1 MTDKENQNNDFIKE
15 EIIKD
20 LINDEKPTI
29 DHCLGTLN
37 SNEKSDKVSYKTIDK
52 LKHEK
57 SHIEQNKLSHSS
69 LRKRYNNDVE
79 IIAAV
84 AGTDCINKVNTKESQ
99 YVNLKE
105 INQSSFYYQVK
116 QDKMMLNS
124 RLASMKRGT
133 VFDLVE
139 KNSRCKGQQ
148 VYEPCIKPKSKHA
161 LAKSQESRMIST
173 SEQCHKRGAS
183 SIHESTGT
191 QNPPTDLDGKSIR
204 VENLV
209 DSKMYENLKNVVKI
223 LGLNADPNQM
233 TASLFI
239 KDEYD
244 SGLKNNGPPPSQ
256 DTIPPLPKDFVPPL
270 PKQPLP
276 LHPQEPRTQN
286 VQFSCNVTL
295 PSSTNLPIPNWY
307 QNSYQQYQ
315 SVPGPVPYQL
325 VDCCGINSHNSLLPS
340 PFPTHNVSQNSYISA
355 HATPVYNP
363 KPNSSH
369 SNHLVPPH
377 SDPRCSSC
385 YHSSYTCNQNSNS
398 QAHEVFSNS
407 SQTKTTNIT
416 PEQNNNPFHRGKYV
430 SNSSEQFHNN
440 FNHVKQNTYYYQSYK
455 NGYPRYRKHSR
466 KYDERRP
473 RNDRSDEH
481 KYHEMEKT
489 DDCSFGKDRHS
500 VREKYSYSVNML
512 RKQHVNEKIFV
523 RSKSYT
529 NFNSEKPHR
538 GSREEV
544 NKFKNINNRGKIRR
558 EQSKYFNVN
567 KLNSR
572 ERNEEFFNLNDE
584 ESYVSPLKDLYE
596 SSDDRNFQS
605 VSKHQPISKQL
616 KNKEEKK
623 VLKNTSLKVHN
634 NETLDNC
641 KKISKLERPDKNSCI
656 TQNIILKNNKNPQ
669 NTLTKKSVEGINAT
683 NKNYGFDQ
691 SSQQSNKPH
700 ITETSSTVFD
710 AESKLHNTLLV
721 KNIANLSK
729 TQTNIQNPLDC
740 MIANNNQND
749 LGKPVNIK
757 PFKTKRK
764 MSDKQRTYKQKH
776 DSSNDTCNTSISS
789 TKPDSNEFKPKV
801 KRIKY
806 DEAISVPKKPNIQPN
821 LVSNTFSSQFEDE
834 NSNGNSITEPQ
845 HLLFKNTSSL
855 IRSSNTSVVTK
866 QKCIR
871 KRIKVICSDSDCNSE
886 IEEIKQSI
894 SGSDVQMEKNRPT
907 NSSGV
912 TRKKYGKKQ
921 LKDICSDSDC
931 NNKIEEIKESNPDFD
946 VQKEKNRHSK
956 NTPGVAR
963 KKHLR
968 KQVKTV
974 CSDSDSSSAVIKQ
987 SNPGSGAQKKKK
999 LKKLPLSNFI
1009 LKKPRNKVLQIV
1021 QECNNLDK
1029 NGSNNNL
1036 SCPKKISKFVN
1047 EADDINKNPKK
1058 TYNKVPAK
1066 KKVFTNYTLQHNS
1079 AEIVGDTN
1087 KTITNHESTET
1098 YDPSM
1103 SCQKDYDK
1111 DSIINE
1117 TKVVNFS
1124 AKQKND
1130 KQKLRKK
1137 TFNSLTDTGCK
1148 ASERRENVEG
1158 CSTAGVIETLQNE
1171 VQLAGIGTDEA
1182 SVSEDIPVTVI
1193 DKTVGETEANL
1204 PSKSSDRMRDLLG
1217 NMTDISKPEAVQAL
1231 CQLLV
1236 SLSSNSQ
1243 DNGNLIKH
1251 SLEII
1256 LEELKSKQNNQGKL
1270 ITEPHNIEIGNDTRT
1285 MDENSNVEK
1294 QSSDNIDNKNAVG
1307 SCEVDVINST
1317 KYSEGNAETEVGV
1330 EFGSEAVPGLG
1341 QQDKVCF
1348 ENTVGQ
1354 ESDILNKVIGKGCTS
1369 SNENRN
1375 KLAEKQGQ
1383 NIKGKLTPE
1392 NICNVKKK
1400 SAERKCTMK
1409 GARELDSI
1417 HKALNS
1423 LPQYS
1428 DIMRSGGL
1436 RSCRMKNKC
1445 GNGFEGNDTSNPKK
1459 RRRSTRKKTPPKA
1472 IDLIFND
1479 SLNASVL
1486 PSSNNGFRVNVTQ
1499 VDYCGSEEAL
1509 TPTSASDT
1517 VSCSETSLVANQEI
1531 NNADTHKDWSDSE
1544 IVNVFPVEG
1553 EENYSSMEIIN
1564 KEINEENDCV
1574 NIAKDLLAGFEED
1587 LTDKNYPSV
1596 IKHTENFFLGKTLLV

>member
-1 MTDKENQNNDFIKE
+1 MTDKENLNNDFIKE

-20 LINDEKPTI
+20 LINYEKPTV
-29 DHCLGTLN
+29 DHCLGALD

-52 LKHEK
+52 LKHKK
-57 SHIEQNKLSHSS
+57 SHIEQNELSHSS
-69 LRKRYNNDVE
+69 VRKRYNNDVE

-84 AGTDCINKVNTKESQ
+84 AGTDSINKVNSKESQ

-124 RLASMKRGT
+124 RLANMKRGT

-148 VYEPCIKPKSKHA
+148 VYEPCIKPKNKHA

-173 SEQCHKRGAS
+173 SEQCHKEGAN

-191 QNPPTDLDGKSIR
+191 QNPPTDIDGKSIR

-239 KDEYD
+239 KNEYD
-244 SGLKNNGPPPSQ
+244 SGLKNNGPPPAQ
-256 DTIPPLPKDFVPPL
+256 DTIPPLPKYFVSPL

-295 PSSTNLPIPNWY
+295 PSSTNAPIPIWY
-307 QNSYQQYQ
+307 QNSCQQYQ
-315 SVPGPVPYQL
+315 SVPRPVPYQP
-325 VDCCGINSHNSLLPS
+325 VDCCGINSQNSLLPS
-340 PFPTHNVSQNSYISA
+340 PFPTHNVTQNSYISA
-355 HATPVYNP
+355 HATPVVYNP
-363 KPNSSH
+363 KPYSSH

-377 SDPRCSSC
+377 YDPSCLSC

-398 QAHEVFSNS
+398 QAHEAFSNS

-416 PEQNNNPFHRGKYV
+416 PEQNNNPFHRGNYV
-430 SNSSEQFHNN
+430 SNSSEQYHNN

-455 NGYPRYRKHSR
+455 KGYPRYRKHSR
-466 KYDERRP
+466 KCDERRP

-481 KYHEMEKT
+481 KYHELEKT
-489 DDCSFGKDRHS
+489 DDCSFGKDRQS

-512 RKQHVNEKIFV
+512 RKQRVNEKIFV
-523 RSKSYT
+523 RSKSCT
-529 NFNSEKPHR
+529 DFNSEKPHR
-538 GSREEV
+538 GSREEF
-544 NKFKNINNRGKIRR
+544 NKLKNMKSGKIRR
-558 EQSKYFNVN
+558 DQSKYFNVN

-572 ERNEEFFNLNDE
+572 ESNEEFFNLNDK

-596 SSDDRNFQS
+596 SSNDRNFQS
-605 VSKHQPISKQL
+605 VSKHHPISKQL
-616 KNKEEKK
+616 KNKEVKK

-641 KKISKLERPDKNSCI
+641 KTISKLPDKNSCI
-656 TQNIILKNNKNPQ
+656 TQNTILKNNKNPQ
-669 NTLTKKSVEGINAT
+669 NTLTKKSVVGINPT

-710 AESKLHNTLLV
+710 AESKLHNTELMN
-721 KNIANLSK
+721 NIANLSK
-729 TQTNIQNPLDC
+729 TQTNIQNPLGC
-740 MIANNNQND
+740 MLVNNTQND
-749 LGKPVNIK
+749 LCKPLNIK
-757 PFKTKRK
+757 SFETKRK

-776 DSSNDTCNTSISS
+776 DSINDTCNTSISS
-789 TKPDSNEFKPKV
+789 AKPDSNKFKHNV

-806 DEAISVPKKPNIQPN
+806 DEAILVPEKPNIQPN

-834 NSNGNSITEPQ
+834 KSNDNSITESQ

-855 IRSSNTSVVTK
+855 KRSSNTSVVTK
-866 QKCIR
+866 QKYIR
-871 KRIKVICSDSDCNSE
+871 KRINVICSDSDFNSE
-886 IEEIKQSI
+886 MEEIKQSI

-907 NSSGV
+907 KSSGAI
-912 TRKKYGKKQ
+912 RKKYGKKQ
-921 LKDICSDSDC
+921 SKDICSDSDC

-946 VQKEKNRHSK
+946 VQKEKNGNSK
-956 NTPGVAR
+956 NTPRVAR
-963 KKHLR
+963 KKHLQKR
-968 KQVKTV
+968 VKTV
-974 CSDSDSSSAVIKQ
+974 CSDSDSGSAVIKQ
-987 SNPGSGAQKKKK
+987 SNPDSGVQKKKK

-1009 LKKPRNKVLQIV
+1009 LRNPRNKVLQIV

-1029 NGSNNNL
+1029 NESNNNL
-1036 SCPKKISKFVN
+1036 SRPKKISKFVN

-1066 KKVFTNYTLQHNS
+1066 KKAFTNCTLQHNS
-1079 AEIVGDTN
+1079 EEIVGDTN

-1098 YDPSM
+1098 YDPLI
-1103 SCQKDYDK
+1103 SCQKDDDK
-1111 DSIINE
+1111 ESIITE

-1124 AKQKND
+1124 AIQQNY
-1130 KQKLRKK
+1130 KQKLQKK
-1137 TFNSLTDTGCK
+1137 TFNSLTDTGYK
-1148 ASERRENVEG
+1148 DNSERQENVEG

-1171 VQLAGIGTDEA
+1171 VQIAGIGTDKA

-1193 DKTVGETEANL
+1193 NKTVGETEANL
-1204 PSKSSDRMRDLLG
+1204 PSKSSDTMRDLLE
-1217 NMTDISKPEAVQAL
+1217 NMTDKAKPEAVQAL

-1243 DNGNLIKH
+1243 DSGNLIKR

-1256 LEELKSKQNNQGKL
+1256 LEELKSKQDNQGKL
-1270 ITEPHNIEIGNDTRT
+1270 ITEPHNIEISNDTRT

-1294 QSSDNIDNKNAVG
+1294 QSSDNIGNKNAVG
-1307 SCEVDVINST
+1307 SSEVDVINST

-1330 EFGSEAVPGLG
+1330 EFGSEAVLGLG

-1354 ESDILNKVIGKGCTS
+1354 ESDVLNKVIGKGCTS

-1375 KLAEKQGQ
+1375 KLAEKQGK

-1392 NICNVKKK
+1392 NICNEKKK

-1423 LPQYS
+1423 VLQYS

-1459 RRRSTRKKTPPKA
+1459 RRRSTHKTTPPKA
-1472 IDLIFND
+1472 IDLICND
-1479 SLNASVL
+1479 SLNTSVL
-1486 PSSNNGFRVNVTQ
+1486 PSSNNGFRENVTQ

-1509 TPTSASDT
+1509 IPTSASDT

-1531 NNADTHKDWSDSE
+1531 NNADTHKDWSGSE
-1544 IVNVFPVEG
+1544 IVDVCSVEE
-1553 EENYSSMEIIN
+1553 EENYSSIEIVN
-1564 KEINEENDCV
+1564 KEINEENECV

-1587 LTDKNYPSV
+1587 LTDKNHPSV
-1596 IKHTENFFLGKTLLV
+1596 IKHTENFYLGKN

>member
-29 DHCLGTLN
+29 DHCLGALD

-57 SHIEQNKLSHSS
+57 SHIEQNELSHSYV
-69 LRKRYNNDVE
+69 RKRYNNDVE

-84 AGTDCINKVNTKESQ
+84 AGTDSKNKVNTKESQ

-105 INQSSFYYQVK
+105 INQSSLYYQVK

-124 RLASMKRGT
+124 QLANMKRGT

-148 VYEPCIKPKSKHA
+148 VYEPFIKPKSKHA
-161 LAKSQESRMIST
+161 LAKSQERRMIST
-173 SEQCHKRGAS
+173 SEQCHKRGAN

-191 QNPPTDLDGKSIR
+191 QNPPTDIDGKSIR

-223 LGLNADPNQM
+223 LGLNVDPNQM

-239 KDEYD
+239 KNEYD
-244 SGLKNNGPPPSQ
+244 SELKNNGPPPAQ
-256 DTIPPLPKDFVPPL
+256 YTIPPLPKDFVPPL

-295 PSSTNLPIPNWY
+295 PSSTNAPIPNWY

-315 SVPGPVPYQL
+315 SVPGLVPYQP
-325 VDCCGINSHNSLLPS
+325 VDCCGINSQNSLLPS
-340 PFPTHNVSQNSYISA
+340 PFPTHNVTQNSYISA
-355 HATPVYNP
+355 HASPVVYNP

-416 PEQNNNPFHRGKYV
+416 PEQNNNPFHREKYV

-466 KYDERRP
+466 KCDERRP
-473 RNDRSDEH
+473 RNDRLNEH

-489 DDCSFGKDRHS
+489 DDCSFGKDRQS

-512 RKQHVNEKIFV
+512 RKQHVNEKVFV

-529 NFNSEKPHR
+529 DFNSEKPHK

-544 NKFKNINNRGKIRR
+544 NKFKNINNSGKIRKD
-558 EQSKYFNVN
+558 QSKYFNVN

-572 ERNEEFFNLNDE
+572 ERNEEFFNLNDK

-596 SSDDRNFQS
+596 SSNDRNFQS
-605 VSKHQPISKQL
+605 ISKHQPVSKQL
-616 KNKEEKK
+616 KNKEVKK

-641 KKISKLERPDKNSCI
+641 KKISKLEQPDKNSCI
-656 TQNIILKNNKNPQ
+656 THNIILKSNKNPQ
-669 NTLTKKSVEGINAT
+669 NTLTKKSVEGINPT
-683 NKNYGFDQ
+683 YKNYGFNQ
-691 SSQQSNKPH
+691 SSQQSNKLY

-710 AESKLHNTLLV
+710 AESKLHNTVLL
-721 KNIANLSK
+721 KNSA
-729 TQTNIQNPLDC
+729 
-740 MIANNNQND
+740 
-749 LGKPVNIK
+749 
-757 PFKTKRK
+757 
-764 MSDKQRTYKQKH
+764 
-776 DSSNDTCNTSISS
+776 
-789 TKPDSNEFKPKV
+789 KPDPNEFIPNV

-806 DEAISVPKKPNIQPN
+806 DEAILVPKKPNIQPN
-821 LVSNTFSSQFEDE
+821 LVSNTLSSQFEDE
-834 NSNGNSITEPQ
+834 NSNGNAITESQ

-855 IRSSNTSVVTK
+855 KNSSNTSVVTK
-866 QKCIR
+866 HKYIR

-886 IEEIKQSI
+886 MEEIKQSI
-894 SGSDVQMEKNRPT
+894 SGSDVHMEKNRPT

-912 TRKKYGKKQ
+912 TRKRYGKKQ
-921 LKDICSDSDC
+921 FKDICSDSDC
-931 NNKIEEIKESNPDFD
+931 NNKIEEIKETNPDFD

-968 KQVKTV
+968 KRVKTV
-974 CSDSDSSSAVIKQ
+974 CSESDSSSAVIKQ
-987 SNPGSGAQKKKK
+987 SNPGSGVQKKKK

-1009 LKKPRNKVLQIV
+1009 LRKPRKKVLQIV

-1036 SCPKKISKFVN
+1036 SRPKKILKFVN

-1058 TYNKVPAK
+1058 MYNKVPAK
-1066 KKVFTNYTLQHNS
+1066 KKAFTNYTLQHNS

-1098 YDPSM
+1098 YDPLM
-1103 SCQKDYDK
+1103 SCQKDDDK

-1124 AKQKND
+1124 AIQKNY
-1130 KQKLRKK
+1130 KQKLQKK

-1148 ASERRENVEG
+1148 DNSERRENVEG

-1204 PSKSSDRMRDLLG
+1204 PSKSSDTMRDLLE
-1217 NMTDISKPEAVQAL
+1217 NMTDKSKPEAVQAL

-1243 DNGNLIKH
+1243 DNGNLIKR

-1256 LEELKSKQNNQGKL
+1256 LEELKSKQDNQGKL

-1294 QSSDNIDNKNAVG
+1294 QSSDNIGNKNAVG
-1307 SCEVDVINST
+1307 SSEVDVINST

-1330 EFGSEAVPGLG
+1330 ELGSEAVPGLG

-1348 ENTVGQ
+1348 ENTVCQ

-1369 SNENRN
+1369 SKENRN
-1375 KLAEKQGQ
+1375 KLAEKQGK

-1392 NICNVKKK
+1392 NIRNEKKK

-1459 RRRSTRKKTPPKA
+1459 RRRSTRKTTPPKA
-1472 IDLIFND
+1472 IDLICND
-1479 SLNASVL
+1479 SLKTSVL
-1486 PSSNNGFRVNVTQ
+1486 PSSNNGFRENVTQ

-1509 TPTSASDT
+1509 TPKSASDT

-1544 IVNVFPVEG
+1544 IVDVCSVEE
-1553 EENYSSMEIIN
+1553 EENYSSIEIVN
-1564 KEINEENDCV
+1564 KEINEENECV

-1587 LTDKNYPSV
+1587 LTDKNHPSV
-1596 IKHTENFFLGKTLLV
+1596 IKHTENFFLGKN

>member
-20 LINDEKPTI
+20 LINHEKPTI
-29 DHCLGTLN
+29 DHCLGALD
-37 SNEKSDKVSYKTIDK
+37 SNEKSDKVSYETIHK

-57 SHIEQNKLSHSS
+57 SHIEQNELSHSS
-69 LRKRYNNDVE
+69 VRKRYNNDVE

-84 AGTDCINKVNTKESQ
+84 AGTDSINKVNTKESQ

-124 RLASMKRGT
+124 QLAHMKRGT

-173 SEQCHKRGAS
+173 SEQCHKRGAN

-191 QNPPTDLDGKSIR
+191 QNPTTDIDGKSIR

-239 KDEYD
+239 KNEYD
-244 SGLKNNGPPPSQ
+244 SELKNNGPPPAQ
-256 DTIPPLPKDFVPPL
+256 DIIPPLPKDFVPPL

-276 LHPQEPRTQN
+276 LHPQEPMTQN

-295 PSSTNLPIPNWY
+295 PSSTNAPIPNWY

-315 SVPGPVPYQL
+315 SVPGLVPYQP
-325 VDCCGINSHNSLLPS
+325 VDCCGINSQNSLLPS
-340 PFPTHNVSQNSYISA
+340 PFPTHNVTQNSYISA
-355 HATPVYNP
+355 QATPVFYNP

-369 SNHLVPPH
+369 SNHFVPPH

-455 NGYPRYRKHSR
+455 NGYPRSRKHSR
-466 KYDERRP
+466 KCDERRP
-473 RNDRSDEH
+473 RNDRSNEH

-489 DDCSFGKDRHS
+489 DDCSFGKDRQS

-512 RKQHVNEKIFV
+512 RKQNVNENIFV
-523 RSKSYT
+523 RFKSYT
-529 NFNSEKPHR
+529 DYNSEKPHR

-544 NKFKNINNRGKIRR
+544 NKFKNINNSGKIRR
-558 EQSKYFNVN
+558 DQSKYFNVN

-572 ERNEEFFNLNDE
+572 ERNEEFFNLNDK

-596 SSDDRNFQS
+596 SSNDRNFQS
-605 VSKHQPISKQL
+605 ISKHQPISKQL
-616 KNKEEKK
+616 KNKEVKK

-656 TQNIILKNNKNPQ
+656 THNIILKSNKTPQ
-669 NTLTKKSVEGINAT
+669 NTLTKKSVEGINPT
-683 NKNYGFDQ
+683 YKNYGFDQ
-691 SSQQSNKPH
+691 SSQQSNKPYQ
-700 ITETSSTVFD
+700 TSSTVFD
-710 AESKLHNTLLV
+710 AESKLHNTVLI
-721 KNIANLSK
+721 KNSA
-729 TQTNIQNPLDC
+729 
-740 MIANNNQND
+740 
-749 LGKPVNIK
+749 
-757 PFKTKRK
+757 
-764 MSDKQRTYKQKH
+764 
-776 DSSNDTCNTSISS
+776 
-789 TKPDSNEFKPKV
+789 KPDPNEFIPNV
-801 KRIKY
+801 ERIKY
-806 DEAISVPKKPNIQPN
+806 DEAILVPKKPNIQPN
-821 LVSNTFSSQFEDE
+821 LVSNTLSSRFEDE
-834 NSNGNSITEPQ
+834 NSNGNSITESQ
-845 HLLFKNTSSL
+845 HLLFKKTSSL
-855 IRSSNTSVVTK
+855 KRSSNTSVVTK
-866 QKCIR
+866 HKYIR

-886 IEEIKQSI
+886 MEEMKQSI

-912 TRKKYGKKQ
+912 TRKRYGKKQ
-921 LKDICSDSDC
+921 FKDICSDSDC
-931 NNKIEEIKESNPDFD
+931 NNKIEEIKETNPDFD

-956 NTPGVAR
+956 NTPGVAS

-968 KQVKTV
+968 KRVKTV
-974 CSDSDSSSAVIKQ
+974 CSESDSSSAVIKQ
-987 SNPGSGAQKKKK
+987 SNAGSGVQKKKK
-999 LKKLPLSNFI
+999 LIKLPLSNFI
-1009 LKKPRNKVLQIV
+1009 LRNPRKKVLQIV
-1021 QECNNLDK
+1021 QECNNLDE

-1036 SCPKKISKFVN
+1036 SRPKKISKIVN

-1066 KKVFTNYTLQHNS
+1066 KKAFTKYTLQHNS
-1079 AEIVGDTN
+1079 TEIVGYTN

-1098 YDPSM
+1098 YDSLM
-1103 SCQKDYDK
+1103 SCQKDDDK

-1124 AKQKND
+1124 AIQKNY
-1130 KQKLRKK
+1130 KQKLQKK

-1148 ASERRENVEG
+1148 DNSERRENVEG

-1204 PSKSSDRMRDLLG
+1204 PSKSPDTMKDLLE
-1217 NMTDISKPEAVQAL
+1217 NMTDKSKPEAVQAL

-1243 DNGNLIKH
+1243 DNGNLIKR

-1256 LEELKSKQNNQGKL
+1256 LEELKSKQDNQGKL

-1285 MDENSNVEK
+1285 MDESSNEEK
-1294 QSSDNIDNKNAVG
+1294 QSSDNIGNKNAVG
-1307 SCEVDVINST
+1307 SSEVDVINST

-1330 EFGSEAVPGLG
+1330 ELGSEAVPGLG

-1348 ENTVGQ
+1348 ENTVCQ

-1369 SNENRN
+1369 SKENCN
-1375 KLAEKQGQ
+1375 KLAEKQGK

-1392 NICNVKKK
+1392 NICNEKKK

-1459 RRRSTRKKTPPKA
+1459 RRRSTRKTTPPKA
-1472 IDLIFND
+1472 IDLICND
-1479 SLNASVL
+1479 SLNTSVL
-1486 PSSNNGFRVNVTQ
+1486 PSSNNGFRENVTQ
-1499 VDYCGSEEAL
+1499 VDYCGSEESL

-1531 NNADTHKDWSDSE
+1531 NNADTHKNWSDSE
-1544 IVNVFPVEG
+1544 MVDVCSM
-1553 EENYSSMEIIN
+1553 EEEKNYSSIEIVN
-1564 KEINEENDCV
+1564 KEINEENECV

-1587 LTDKNYPSV
+1587 LTDKNHPSV
-1596 IKHTENFFLGKTLLV
+1596 IKHTENFFLGKN